1 MIRYN
6 PEGLTSR
13 EVAESRE
20 RHGDNVITPPK
31 DDSAWRLLAEKFR
44 DPIIRILLLA
54 AVLSLAIGFVHKD
67 FTESIGIIC
76 AIILATCVGFWF
88 EWDAQRRFRRLN
100 RVNDDVAV
108 KVMRDGAIRE
118 IPRREVVVG
127 DVVYVESGET
137 VPADGELV
145 EAFLD
150 VMERHKMVVEN
161 AGLLT
166 VAALRHLDCK
176 EKNVVS
182 VLSGGNMDVITMAS
196 LVQHGLICRGRIF
209 TFAVQL
215 PDRPGELMRVAG
227 VLSQNNGNIIK
238 LEHNQFVNINRQSGV
253 ELRVTLEAFGHD
265 HKAQIL
271 DALRQAGYQVSEV
284 DTGDFYT

>member
-6 PEGLTSR
+6 PRGLSPN
-13 EVAESRE
+13 EVAESR
-20 RHGDNVITPPK
+20 RQHGDNVITPPK
-31 DDSAWRLLAEKFR
+31 DDSVWKLLADKFR

-88 EWDAQRRFRRLN
+88 EWDAMRRFRRLN
-100 RVNDDVAV
+100 QVNDDIPV

-145 EAFLD
+145 SGAEQGHAHAGEGEGEGGVVVGEIVGRDEVDACLLQQVPVFSAEISGGILQFITVDLTSPIGFASLLEFTLLTNARIAQHICLD
-150 VMERHKMVVEN
+150 VFDTTHISCF
-161 AGLLT
+161 LCCYSFS
-166 VAALRHLDCK
+166 AAKVRRRI
-176 EKNVVS
+176 
-182 VLSGGNMDVITMAS
+182 LSAKYSFVF
-196 LVQHGLICRGRIF
+196 RK
-209 TFAVQL
+209 TF
-215 PDRPGELMRVAG
+215 
-227 VLSQNNGNIIK
+227 
-238 LEHNQFVNINRQSGV
+238 
-253 ELRVTLEAFGHD
+253 
-265 HKAQIL
+265 
-271 DALRQAGYQVSEV
+271 
-284 DTGDFYT
+284 

>member
-31 DDSAWRLLAEKFR
+31 DDSAWRLLLEKFR

-54 AVLSLAIGFVHKD
+54 AVLSLI
-67 FTESIGIIC
+67 TESIGIIC

-127 DVVYVESGET
+127 G
-137 VPADGELV
+137 P
-145 EAFLD
+145 
-150 VMERHKMVVEN
+150 
-161 AGLLT
+161 
-166 VAALRHLDCK
+166 
-176 EKNVVS
+176 
-182 VLSGGNMDVITMAS
+182 
-196 LVQHGLICRGRIF
+196 
-209 TFAVQL
+209 
-215 PDRPGELMRVAG
+215 G
-227 VLSQNNGNIIK
+227 VLARRLS
-238 LEHNQFVNINRQSGV
+238 
-253 ELRVTLEAFGHD
+253 
-265 HKAQIL
+265 
-271 DALRQAGYQVSEV
+271 
-284 DTGDFYT
+284 